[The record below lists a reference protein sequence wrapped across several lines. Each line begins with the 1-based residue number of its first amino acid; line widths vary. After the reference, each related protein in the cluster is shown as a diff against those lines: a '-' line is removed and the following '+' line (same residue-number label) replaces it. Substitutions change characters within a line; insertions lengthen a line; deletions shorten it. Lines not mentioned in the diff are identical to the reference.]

1 MSSPPFVPSSKVELP
16 THLPVMFLPDAVL
29 LPGFMMPLLIFEARY
44 RAMLTFAL
52 EHDRMFCVAHL
63 KPEVREVH
71 GRHDFFPI
79 CGAGLVRAC
88 VGHDNGTSHLVL
100 QGMTRVEIVSIS
112 EEKPF
117 RLAKLRELAPGPQG
131 ETVPSLASE
140 LRRWCVRVPLEDG
153 LDQQKLA
160 EQIAAVSDPGL
171 LADLV
176 ARAYLRAPE
185 RQQAVLEEVEIDDR
199 LRAVTRHLREEYSL

>member
-1 MSSPPFVPSSKVELP
+1 MSPPPTPDARIELP
-16 THLPVMFLPDAVL
+16 AQLPVMFLPGAVL
-29 LPGFMMPLLIFEARY
+29 LPNFLMPLLIFEPRY
-44 RAMLTFAL
+44 RAMLEHAL
-52 EHDRMFCVAHL
+52 EHDRMFCVAQL
-63 KPEVREVH
+63 KPEVSEAR
-71 GRHDFFPI
+71 GPGDFFPI
-79 CGAGLVRAC
+79 CGAGLVRAS
-88 VGHDNGTSHLVL
+88 VGHENGTSHLVL
-100 QGMTRVEIVSIS
+100 QGLARVELVSIS